1 MIPIEGHNNL
11 FRDESSGAIVNS
23 DTIEYNQYIRMKN
36 ERQRQKD
43 EIAELKSDVQQIKN
57 LLMEL
62 INDKSRRNWIRKS
75 IKKFWIS

>member
-23 DTIEYNQYIRMKN
+23 DTVEYNQYIRMKN
-36 ERQRQKD
+36 ERQKQKD
-43 EIAELKSDVQQIKN
+43 EIAELKSDVHQIKN

-62 INDKSRRNWIRKS
+62 INENRPKQN
-75 IKKFWIS
+75 

>member
-11 FRDESSGAIVNS
+11 FRDEKTGAIVNS
-23 DTIEYNQYIRMKN
+23 DTFEYNQYIRMKK

-62 INDKSRRNWIRKS
+62 INGHESR
-75 IKKFWIS
+75 

>member
-43 EIAELKSDVQQIKN
+43 EIAELKSDVQQITN

-62 INDKSRRNWIRKS
+62 INDKSRRN
-75 IKKFWIS
+75 

>member
-1 MIPIEGHNNL
+1 MIPIEGHSNL

-23 DTIEYNQYIRMKN
+23 DTIEYNQYIRMKK

-62 INDKSRRNWIRKS
+62 INENRS
-75 IKKFWIS
+75 

>member
-1 MIPIEGHNNL
+1 MIPIAGHNNL

-62 INDKSRRNWIRKS
+62 INDKSRRN
-75 IKKFWIS
+75 

>member
-62 INDKSRRNWIRKS
+62 INDESRRNWIRKS

>member
-11 FRDESSGAIVNS
+11 FRDETSGAIVNS

-36 ERQRQKD
+36 ERRRQKD

-62 INDKSRRNWIRKS
+62 INDESRRN
-75 IKKFWIS
+75 

>member
-36 ERQRQKD
+36 ERQKQKD

-62 INDKSRRNWIRKS
+62 INDESRRN
-75 IKKFWIS
+75 